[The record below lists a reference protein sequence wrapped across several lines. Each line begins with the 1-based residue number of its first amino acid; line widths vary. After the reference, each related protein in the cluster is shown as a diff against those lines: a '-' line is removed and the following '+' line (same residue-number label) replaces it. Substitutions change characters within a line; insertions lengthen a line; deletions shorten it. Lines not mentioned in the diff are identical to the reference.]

1 MVIKENVMPK
11 VLEFVDSSA
20 IAKISLDD
28 ETNEVGVAFTSN
40 SDNFYLFKCD
50 DVSDFEDSVNV
61 VLQNQDSLGRF
72 ISLARKD
79 GTLTA
84 V

>member
-1 MVIKENVMPK
+1 MPK

-40 SDNFYLFKCD
+40 SDNFYLFKCN

-61 VLQNQDSLGRF
+61 VLENQDSLGRF

>member
-1 MVIKENVMPK
+1 
-11 VLEFVDSSA
+11 
-20 IAKISLDD
+20 
-28 ETNEVGVAFTSN
+28 
-40 SDNFYLFKCD
+40 
-50 DVSDFEDSVNV
+50 VNV

>member
-1 MVIKENVMPK
+1 MLKF
-11 VLEFVDSSA
+11 LEFVDSTA
-20 IAKISLDD
+20 VAKISLDN

-40 SDNFYLFKCD
+40 PDKFYLFECD
-50 DVSDFEDSVNV
+50 DVNDFEESVNV

-72 ISLARKD
+72 ISLSRKD

>member
-1 MVIKENVMPK
+1 MTK
-11 VLEFVDSSA
+11 VLEFSESSA
-20 IAKISLDD
+20 VAKIFLDT
-28 ETNEVGVAFTSN
+28 ENSEVGVAFTSN
-40 SDNFYLFKCD
+40 PDSFYFFECD
-50 DVSDFEDSVNV
+50 DVEDFEESVNV
-61 VLQNQDSLGRF
+61 VIQNDDSLGRF